1 VVPDTTRASYDRVR
15 TIYSYGVFCYD
26 LYTVAGNQARLVAEQ
41 ALRERFL
48 PFYGGT
54 VTFVDRRGVDHQ
66 LAPVRF
72 SDLFDRDDPLVRRG
86 WRLKLRSGRSIEFN
100 GMLASLLRW
109 AREER
114 LLGGQCDRWQD
125 RFRIT
130 FRNYAAHSE
139 YHREMPDDAAAEI
152 FHLSQLINQIW
163 GALDGT
169 GVRREIVA
177 LAWTETS
184 VMYGSADTF
193 RVDDRMPADAACC
206 VMRADPLDRTLL
218 NSFDTRYE
226 LTARPFE
233 YLWGPGT
240 WPDAAQWLSREQPEG
255 DEVSGLDRL
264 FLLRYLDNRL
274 YMPQRARIA
283 AALDSTDTTGR
294 WYLLRADYP
303 ADAFGHQRQV
313 LSHARGH
320 TASGF
325 CRECPAESVA
335 EGIWQ
340 RIIDLCAAA
349 GEDVIPQAVPDLRTP
364 LCRAPR
370 WNELTQDGQWVFP
383 AAQPQA

>member
-1 VVPDTTRASYDRVR
+1 MVVPDTTRASYDRVR
-15 TIYSYGVFCYD
+15 AIYSYGVFCYD

-114 LLGGQCDRWQD
+114 LLGGQRDRWQD

-193 RVDDRMPADAACC
+193 RVDDRMPADTACC

-255 DEVSGLDRL
+255 DEV
-264 FLLRYLDNRL
+264 
-274 YMPQRARIA
+274 RA
-283 AALDSTDTTGR
+283 STGCSCSATSTIVSTCR
-294 WYLLRADYP
+294 
-303 ADAFGHQRQV
+303 
-313 LSHARGH
+313 RGH
-320 TASGF
+320 GLQQPSTA
-325 CRECPAESVA
+325 RTR
-335 EGIWQ
+335 Q
-340 RIIDLCAAA
+340 AA
-349 GEDVIPQAVPDLRTP
+349 GTCSVPTTPQTP
-364 LCRAPR
+364 SATNGRSSVTHEVTPTADFAANARQKASRKAPGR
-370 WNELTQDGQWVFP
+370 K
-383 AAQPQA
+383 